1 MQGADHRALLSS
13 DPIRRPDPTASM
25 FFLSLLLGGIGVAA
39 KLGYVAALVPHAFW
53 ILCAGLVALLLGNL
67 FKGL

>member
-1 MQGADHRALLSS
+1 MFNLSA
-13 DPIRRPDPTASM
+13 PTAGM

-39 KLGYVAALVPHAFW
+39 KLGYIPVLAPHAFW
-53 ILCAGLVALLLGNL
+53 LVCAGLVVLLLGNL

>member
-1 MQGADHRALLSS
+1 MAPLI
-13 DPIRRPDPTASM
+13 PIRLVNRMFNLSAPTAGM

-39 KLGYVAALVPHAFW
+39 KLGYIPALVPDAFW
-53 ILCAGLVALLLGNL
+53 SRCAGLVTLLLGNL

>member
-1 MQGADHRALLSS
+1 MFNLSA
-13 DPIRRPDPTASM
+13 PTTGM

-39 KLGYVAALVPHAFW
+39 KLGYIPVLAPHAFW
-53 ILCAGLVALLLGNL
+53 LVCAGLVALVLGNL

>member
-1 MQGADHRALLSS
+1 MFNLSA
-13 DPIRRPDPTASM
+13 PTAGM

-39 KLGYVAALVPHAFW
+39 KLGYIPALALHAFW
-53 ILCAGLVALLLGNL
+53 ILCAGLVTLLLGNL

>member
-1 MQGADHRALLSS
+1 MFNLSA
-13 DPIRRPDPTASM
+13 PTGGI

-39 KLGYVAALVPHAFW
+39 RLGYIPALAAYAFW
-53 ILCAGLVALLLGNL
+53 ILCAGLMTLLIGNL

>member
-1 MQGADHRALLSS
+1 MFNLSA
-13 DPIRRPDPTASM
+13 PTAGM

-39 KLGYVAALVPHAFW
+39 KLGYIPVLVPYAFW
-53 ILCAGLVALLLGNL
+53 LVVAGLVALLIGNL